1 MLQSAVDALSGRSG
15 GGSGAARRRGVT
27 MTVHIGTALLG
38 LVVLHAMGRA
48 VTRWRWVEASIG
60 ASGARIATAR
70 RLTA

>member
-1 MLQSAVDALSGRSG
+1 
-15 GGSGAARRRGVT
+15 